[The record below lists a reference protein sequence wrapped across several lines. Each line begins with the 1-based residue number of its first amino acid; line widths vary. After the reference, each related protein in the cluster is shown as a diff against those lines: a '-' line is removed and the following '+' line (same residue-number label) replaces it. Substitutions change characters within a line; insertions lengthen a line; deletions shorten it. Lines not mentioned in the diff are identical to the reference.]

1 MAEEADPSKRTP
13 KLSDYLRVFTYA
25 TRWDFCVYIVASIA
39 SIGAGVTLPL
49 MNVIFGQLVNQFTTY
64 FSTSPTS
71 TTPTLSRSD
80 FERILNRQALYILAL
95 FLGRWALNAINKF
108 CFRMIGIRLSSAVRH
123 HYLRALLAQPLH
135 VLDALPA
142 GAPAA
147 AITSTSNTLQ
157 LGISERLG
165 TFLQF
170 NGTIWAA
177 LVVAFVWSW
186 DLTLVTSSLILYIL
200 AVLAFVLPALLK
212 SQTAAAEADA
222 RATAVA
228 GEALGGIRLVVACGA
243 QERVAGKYREWVRE
257 GAAQA
262 LKGAPVA
269 GVQLGLIVRAYMRP
283 RSSSRTGGEQ
293 FFGVFAAF
301 GLAFWYGTRRYIAG
315 AFDDAGVV
323 VVVLMSVMMI
333 LTSLERVTT
342 PLMAVS
348 KAMVAACELF
358 AVIDA
363 PAPAGGSLKPDVDAH
378 DLVFDDVTF
387 AYPSRPGVRALD
399 GLSLRIAPGRNTA
412 LVGPSGSGKS
422 TVVGL
427 LERWYGL
434 RDPVALPRVV
444 GAGGP
449 KEKKKP
455 DGEKDNQVG
464 EQPEVPMKPT
474 LAGSITV
481 GGVNL
486 EDVDLK
492 WWRAQIGLVQQ
503 EPFLFN
509 DTIFGNV
516 ANGLIGTEWEG
527 EPEERKREMVR
538 DACREAFAHD
548 FIGRLPD
555 RYDTRV
561 GDGGIKLSG
570 GQKQRLAIARS
581 IIKKPRI
588 MILDE
593 ATSAIDAKSEK
604 IVQAALDRVTRNRTT
619 ITIAHR
625 LSTIKKADC
634 IIVLQKGK
642 AAERGTHHSLTSNP
656 SGVYST
662 LVRAQAL
669 HFPSTHDGAKAE
681 TPAPAVDIEEADSE
695 KIAAGNLTRTTA
707 TPDGIFNDPQPAP
720 SRPRRNLIS
729 NLAELLRDGHA
740 PWPHYAAIVLSAM
753 AVAAGTPIQAYL
765 FAKVL
770 GVFLL
775 PPGPAL
781 SAAGDFWGLMW
792 LALAAGVGAAYFFLG
807 WLSLR
812 VQYAVGA
819 GLKQRYLGDLLHQPL
834 AFFDADAH
842 SHGALTARVAGDV
855 KQLEE
860 CLGLNA
866 AMLLGGIFTVAG
878 CVATALAFGW
888 KLGVV
893 AMCVTMPVM
902 LASGFWKY
910 RHEVRFDEMNATV
923 FAESSQFATE
933 AIEAMRTVS
942 ALAMENAIADRYR
955 ALLDGHVRAASRRAK
970 WTAALFGFADS
981 AGLGCQALIFWY
993 GGGLLAKGEYSM
1005 EAFFVCFMAIIQ
1017 GAEAASQVI
1026 SIAPSAAQ
1034 AAAAAQR
1041 ILDVRR
1047 SVETGQGA
1055 GTKDGCCR
1063 TLPASD
1069 GGVRIELRDVR
1080 FKYPTRDVLV
1090 FDGLSIAVESGQYAA
1105 FVGASGCGKTTIIS
1119 LLERFYDVEPGHGA
1133 VLCNGVNVND
1143 LDLYDYRQN
1152 LSLVA
1157 QETTLFRGTVR
1168 DNVLFGVAD
1177 PSAISD
1183 ERIHEVCR
1191 DAFIHDFIVSLPEG
1205 YDTDVGQKGV
1215 AMSGGQKQ
1223 RIAIARALLR
1233 DPKILL
1239 LDEAT
1244 SALDSESE
1252 AMVQAAFE
1260 RARRGRTMIAVAHRL
1275 ATIQTADV
1283 IFVFDDGRVV
1293 EKGTHDELVRKQGT
1307 YWELCQAQALD
1318 R

>member
-1 MAEEADPSKRTP
+1 MAEEADPPKRTP
-13 KLSDYLRVFTYA
+13 KFSDYLRVFTYA
-25 TRWDFCVYIVASIA
+25 TRWDFCVYTVASIA

-49 MNVIFGQLVNQFTTY
+49 MNVIFGQLVNQFTSY

-71 TTPTLSRSD
+71 TSPTLSRGD

-95 FLGRWALNAINKF
+95 FLGRWALNAVNKF
-108 CFRMIGIRLSSAVRH
+108 CFRMIGIRLSSAIRH
-123 HYLRALLAQPLH
+123 AYLRALLTQPIH
-135 VLDALPA
+135 TTDALPA
-142 GAPAA
+142 SAAPAT
-147 AITSTSNTLQ
+147 AITTTSNTLQ

-177 LVVAFVWSW
+177 LAVAFAW
-186 DLTLVTSSLILYIL
+186 DWALTLVTASLILYIL
-200 AVLAFVLPALLK
+200 AVLAVVLPALVR

-243 QERVAGKYREWVRE
+243 QGRVAGKYREWVRE
-257 GAAQA
+257 GAARA

-269 GVQLGLIVRAYMRP
+269 GVQLGLIE
-283 RSSSRTGGEQ
+283 GGREQ

-301 GLAFWYGTRRYIAG
+301 GLAFWYGTRRYVAG

-387 AYPSRPGVRALD
+387 EYPSRPGVRALD
-399 GLSLRIAPGRNTA
+399 GLSLRIRPGRNTA

-427 LERWYGL
+427 LERWYAL
-434 RDPVALPRVV
+434 RDPVALPQVIE
-444 GAGGP
+444 AGGP

-455 DGEKDNQVG
+455 DGEKDNHLG
-464 EQPEVPMKPT
+464 EQPEVPIKPT
-474 LAGSITV
+474 LAGSIMV

-516 ANGLIGTEWEG
+516 ANGLIGTEWES
-527 EPEERKREMVR
+527 EPEARKRELVR
-538 DACREAFAHD
+538 DACQEAFAHN
-548 FIGRLPD
+548 FISRLPD
-555 RYDTRV
+555 GYDTRV

-625 LSTIKKADC
+625 LSTIKKADQ

-642 AAERGTHHSLTSNP
+642 AVEQGTHHSLTSDP

-669 HFPSTHDGAKAE
+669 HFPSTHDRAKAE

-695 KIAAGNLTRTTA
+695 EKVAGNLARTA
-707 TPDGIFNDPQPAP
+707 APDDSSFNDPQTAP
-720 SRPRRNLIS
+720 SRPRNLIS
-729 NLAELLRDGHA
+729 NLAELLRDRHA
-740 PWPHYAAIVLSAM
+740 PWPHYGAIVLSAM

-812 VQYAVGA
+812 AQYAVGA

-866 AMLLGGIFTVAG
+866 AMLLGGVFTVAG

-910 RHEVRFDEMNATV
+910 RHEVRFDEMNAAV

-1047 SVETGQGA
+1047 TVETGQGA

-1133 VLCNGVNVND
+1133 VLCNGVNVKD
-1143 LDLYDYRQN
+1143 LDLYEYRRN

-1177 PSAISD
+1177 SSAISD
-1183 ERIHEVCR
+1183 DRIHEVCR

-1252 AMVQAAFE
+1252 AIVQAAFE

>member
-1 MAEEADPSKRTP
+1 MAEGEADPSKRTP

-49 MNVIFGQLVNQFTTY
+49 MNVIFGQLVNQFTSY
-64 FSTSPTS
+64 FSSASPTS
-71 TTPTLSRSD
+71 TASPLSRSA
-80 FERILNRQALYILAL
+80 FERILNRQAFYILAL
-95 FLGRWALNAINKF
+95 FLGRWLLNAVNKF
-108 CFRMIGIRLSSAVRH
+108 CFRMIGIRLSSAIRH
-123 HYLRALLAQPLH
+123 AYLRALLTQPIH
-135 VLDALPA
+135 ITDALPA
-142 GAPAA
+142 SAAPAT
-147 AITSTSNTLQ
+147 AITTTSNTLQ

-170 NGTIWAA
+170 TATVCAA
-177 LVVAFVWSW
+177 LAVAFAW
-186 DLTLVTSSLILYIL
+186 DWALTLVTASLILYIL
-200 AVLAFVLPALLK
+200 AVLAFVLPALVK
-212 SQTAAAEADA
+212 SQTVAAEADA

-243 QERVAGKYREWVRE
+243 QGRVAGKYREWVRE

-269 GVQLGLIVRAYMRP
+269 GVQLGLI
-283 RSSSRTGGEQ
+283 

-301 GLAFWYGTRRYIAG
+301 GLAFWYGTRRYVAG

-363 PAPAGGSLKPDVDAH
+363 PAPAGGSLKPEVDAH

-387 AYPSRPGVRALD
+387 EYPSRPGVRALD
-399 GLSLRIAPGRNTA
+399 GLSLRIRPGRNTA

-427 LERWYGL
+427 LERWYAL
-434 RDPVALPRVV
+434 RDPVALPQVV
-444 GAGGP
+444 GVSGP
-449 KEKKKP
+449 KEKP
-455 DGEKDNQVG
+455 DGEKDSQVG
-464 EQPEVPMKPT
+464 EQPEVPIKPT

-516 ANGLIGTEWEG
+516 ANGLIGTEWES
-527 EPEERKREMVR
+527 EPKERKRELVR
-538 DACREAFAHD
+538 DACLEAFAHD
-548 FIGRLPD
+548 FISRLPD

-604 IVQAALDRVTRNRTT
+604 IVQVALDRVTRNRTT

-625 LSTIKKADC
+625 LSTIKKADH

-642 AAERGTHHSLTSNP
+642 EVEQGTHHSLTSDP

-669 HFPSTHDGAKAE
+669 HFPSTHDRAEVE
-681 TPAPAVDIEEADSE
+681 TPAPADIEEADSD
-695 KIAAGNLTRTTA
+695 KVAGNLTRTAT
-707 TPDGIFNDPQPAP
+707 TPDDSISNDPQTAP
-720 SRPRRNLIS
+720 SRPRNLIS
-729 NLAELLRDGHA
+729 NLAELLRDRHA
-740 PWPHYAAIVLSAM
+740 PWPHYAGIVLSAM

-866 AMLLGGIFTVAG
+866 AMLLGGVFTVAG

-910 RHEVRFDEMNATV
+910 RHEVRFDQMNAAV

-1034 AAAAAQR
+1034 AAAAAKR
-1041 ILDVRR
+1041 MLDVRR
-1047 SVETGQGA
+1047 SVETGRGV
-1055 GTKDGCCR
+1055 GTKDGCYR

-1090 FDGLSIAVESGQYAA
+1090 FDGLSITVESGQYAA
-1105 FVGASGCGKTTIIS
+1105 LVGASGCGKTTIIS